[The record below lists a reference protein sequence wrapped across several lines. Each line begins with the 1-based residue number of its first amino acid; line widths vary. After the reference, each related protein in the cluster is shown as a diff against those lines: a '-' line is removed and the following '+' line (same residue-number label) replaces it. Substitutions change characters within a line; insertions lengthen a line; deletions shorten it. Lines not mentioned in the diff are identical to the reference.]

1 MGDRKTLIPPV
12 LLITVGV
19 GSLLST
25 LGVMP
30 GIDWVWT
37 LGLALVGVLTLAIG
51 GFDKVT
57 VVVGPF
63 FIAASLLSVLR
74 QSERLSVNVEVP
86 VLVILAGVLLLVA
99 RHPAVPAPGWV
110 KGAE

>member
-12 LLITVGV
+12 LLITVGA
-19 GSLLST
+19 GSLMST

-37 LGLALVGVLTLAIG
+37 LGLALIGVLTLAIG

-63 FIAASLLSVLR
+63 FVAASLLSVSR
-74 QSERLSVNVEVP
+74 QSGRLPLNVEIP

-99 RHPAVPAPGWV
+99 RHPAVPAPRWV